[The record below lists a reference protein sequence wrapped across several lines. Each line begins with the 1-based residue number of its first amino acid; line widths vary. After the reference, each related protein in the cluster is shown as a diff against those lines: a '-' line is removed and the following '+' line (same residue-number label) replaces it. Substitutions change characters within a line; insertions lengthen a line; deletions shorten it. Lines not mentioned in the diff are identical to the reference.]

1 MDQMDK
7 WHGEMSAN
15 HCTKKCK
22 SCANKSAA
30 GQLICLNIYRD
41 VPWVCVETSR
51 FGKYTHL
58 SPAKPDWVSMK
69 VHFWKFLSSGSLQEV
84 LISVF
89 TQHSLT
95 PDENSIPL
103 KKPIGVLFWI
113 YMGPSFH
120 ANVQNQPCCIPSPCH
135 KLLHLLCRK
144 CWKSH
149 KQLPIAEQSIP
160 TAVGHRRHAAT
171 LLPPSQFPAAQPS
184 A

>member
-30 GQLICLNIYRD
+30 GQLICLSIYRD

-58 SPAKPDWVSMK
+58 SPAKPDRVSMK

-120 ANVQNQPCCIPSPCH
+120 ANVQKQPCCIPSPCH

>member
-1 MDQMDK
+1 
-7 WHGEMSAN
+7 MSAN
-15 HCTKKCK
+15 QGHCTKKCK
-22 SCANKSAA
+22 SCASKSAA
-30 GQLICLNIYRD
+30 GQLICLRIYRD

-51 FGKYTHL
+51 FGKYTYL

-69 VHFWKFLSSGSLQEV
+69 VHFWKFFSSGLLQEV

-89 TQHSLT
+89 TQRSLT
-95 PDENSIPL
+95 LNENSVPL
-103 KKPIGVLFWI
+103 NKPNWI

-120 ANVQNQPCCIPSPCH
+120 ANVQKQPRCTSGPCH

-149 KQLPIAEQSIP
+149 KQLPKAEQGIP
-160 TAVGHRRHAAT
+160 TAVGHSRHTAA

>member
-30 GQLICLNIYRD
+30 GQLICLSIYRD

-120 ANVQNQPCCIPSPCH
+120 ANVQKQPCCIPSPCH